1 MNRYVHG
8 ARVALE
14 PFEAD
19 PGSDA
24 ENPVARVLDFN
35 VHPKRC
41 NDPVPY
47 SDDRCQLVSG
57 EGRIEPGKIFAKAV
71 VSRLPYAI
79 SSRGDLTHHSGF
91 MLDQERLIGLN
102 VSSLE

>member
-19 PGSDA
+19 PGSA
-24 ENPVARVLDFN
+24 QYPVARVLDFN

-47 SDDRCQLVSG
+47 PDDRCQLVNG